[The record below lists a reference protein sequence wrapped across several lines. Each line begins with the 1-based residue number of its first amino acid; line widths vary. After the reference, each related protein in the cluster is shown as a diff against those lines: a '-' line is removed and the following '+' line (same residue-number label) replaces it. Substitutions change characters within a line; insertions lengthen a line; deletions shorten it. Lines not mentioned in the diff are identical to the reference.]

1 MDTKNKDLLISLKS
15 KFESV
20 QKFLYDL
27 VQENTNKLSNLV
39 ETNYQ
44 LGLYHLRANN
54 LRDAEFRFRIVLYF
68 RPKHHLALYNLAKC
82 YVSKK
87 QKHSAIQKLKIAL
100 GEHKDF
106 PEAEY
111 LLHTLEK
118 SAYIEEIPSSVIQ
131 EYYDNVAYSYNNKFS
146 SKKGHKTPEY
156 MADLLSIHYT
166 PKNGETSILDLGCGT
181 GKCSKAVAE
190 QLKYK
195 SITGV
200 DISKKMLQEAQ
211 KIIKNKSPLFD
222 KLIHLDF
229 NDFMNKSTSK
239 FNIILA
245 GMSLHFR
252 KDLEKP
258 LKNISSL
265 LEKEGFLVF
274 SVAQAAEGFHTG
286 ISSSYENFCYTKNT
300 VKKYLK
306 EANLYISALDE
317 ISLNNGQSILV
328 VICKK

>member
-15 KFESV
+15 KFESA
-20 QKFLYDL
+20 QRFLYDL
-27 VQENTNKLSNLV
+27 VQENANKLSNLV

-54 LRDAEFRFRIVLYF
+54 LRDAELRFRIVLYF

-82 YVSKK
+82 YVSKN
-87 QKHSAIQKLKIAL
+87 QKYSAIEKLKIAL
-100 GEHKDF
+100 GEYQDF

-118 SAYIEEIPSSVIQ
+118 SSKIEQIPPSVVQ
-131 EYYDNVAYSYNNKFS
+131 EYYDNIAHYYNDKFS

-156 MADLLSIHYT
+156 MSDLLSLHYT
-166 PKNGETSILDLGCGT
+166 SKDGDTNILDLGCGT

-200 DISKKMLQEAQ
+200 DISKNMLKEAQ
-211 KIIKNKSPLFD
+211 KITKNKSPLFD

-229 NDFMNKSTSK
+229 NDFMNKSSSK
-239 FNIILA
+239 FNVILA
-245 GMSLHFR
+245 GMSLHFK

-258 LKNISSL
+258 LKQISNL
-265 LEKEGFLVF
+265 LAKEGLLVF
-274 SVAQAAEGFHTG
+274 SIEQSAEGSNTV
-286 ISSSYENFCYTKNT
+286 ISSSYENFCYTEST
-300 VKKYLK
+300 VRKHVK
-306 EANLYISALDE
+306 EANLSISALDE

-328 VICKK
+328 ILCKK